1 MTSAPNDQFSV
12 SVVIPCFNRL
22 DLTKACL
29 AALEAAITDIPY
41 EVILIDNASTDGTA
55 EFMHSIAGP
64 RCQVL
69 FNAENLNF
77 AGACNQG
84 LTMARAPYTLLLNN
98 DTEVTPGFLLPLL
111 QVLQQEPDVG
121 IVGSKLLY
129 PDGTVQ
135 HAGVVLWHHNPGEL
149 LSFGHVYQGWPAD
162 AACVSRRRDLQ
173 VVSAACVLL
182 PTELGL
188 RCQGF
193 DTRFRNSCDDIDLC
207 LRMRVAGY
215 RVVYEPASVVVHHES
230 QTPGRTDADHDNLLH
245 LFELWNGKV
254 FSDDRE
260 IYQQDGYSQL
270 AELAERCGR
279 MRQAVSRY
287 QPLPGVY
294 PPATAAAWQAQR
306 PLVHDGATPEQRDEM
321 LSRHAEMSAAIID
334 AYAVANLAMSIAQQ
348 SEARLAGLTVARR

>member
-1 MTSAPNDQFSV
+1 M
-12 SVVIPCFNRL
+12 
-22 DLTKACL
+22 
-29 AALEAAITDIPY
+29 
-41 EVILIDNASTDGTA
+41 
-55 EFMHSIAGP
+55 
-64 RCQVL
+64 
-69 FNAENLNF
+69 
-77 AGACNQG
+77 
-84 LTMARAPYTLLLNN
+84 
-98 DTEVTPGFLLPLL
+98 
-111 QVLQQEPDVG
+111 G

-149 LSFGHVYQGWPAD
+149 LSFGRVYQGWPAD

-193 DTRFRNSCDDIDLC
+193 DTRFRNSCEDIDLC

-270 AELAERCGR
+270 AELVERCGR

-294 PPATAAAWQAQR
+294 PPATAAASASPEAPR
-306 PLVHDGATPEQRDEM
+306 PPSPRPPNSVTRCSAVTPR
-321 LSRHAEMSAAIID
+321 
-334 AYAVANLAMSIAQQ
+334 
-348 SEARLAGLTVARR
+348 